1 MNSYVNSGVPRFQMP
16 FVKVK
21 EMEKIFRDNTI
32 SDADILSF
40 CDRLESDL
48 KRKNMWEQLNSGKL
62 HMLLEQ
68 LSQCDC
74 ISS

>member
-1 MNSYVNSGVPRFQMP
+1 MNKFFFQVE
-16 FVKVK
+16 FAKG
-21 EMEKIFRDNTI
+21 I

-68 LSQCDC
+68 LSQCNC
-74 ISS
+74 VSS